1 MDTLYQHYQQL
12 LAITPTDFVRY
23 LHDEISWDARLIAI
37 EGARG
42 VGKSTLILQHI
53 KKYDNIRE
61 SLYVTA
67 DDFYFSQ
74 NKLYDLASA
83 FYNNGGKKL
92 YIDEIHKYKGWSKE
106 IKNIY
111 DLIPGLKVVYS
122 GSSILELEKGG
133 ADLSRR
139 KLEYTLHGLSFR
151 EYLNLRMGW
160 NLAPYTLQDIIEG
173 KVESVF
179 PYKEERPLKHF
190 RDYLHEGYFPFFLEP
205 QFPIRL
211 RGVLKQIVESD
222 IPTFA
227 DMNVASSQKLKKL
240 LYVLAQSVP
249 FKPNYAKL
257 ERDLEI
263 SRNTLPSY
271 MLYLEKSGLLNL
283 LPEKTSGLKQLEK
296 IEKIYLNNPN
306 MAYVLSNTDPEIG
319 NIRETIFF
327 AWLRVKYNVTA
338 SPVSDFEIDGKT
350 FELGGHAKGQKQI
363 RTTEQGYVVK
373 DDIEYVFQNQIP
385 LWMFGF
391 LY

>member
-1 MDTLYQHYQQL
+1 MDKLYQHYQQL
-12 LAITPTDFVRY
+12 LAITPTKFVRY
-23 LHDEISWDARLIAI
+23 LHDEIAWDARLIAI
-37 EGARG
+37 EGSRG

-53 KKYDNIRE
+53 KKYDNINE

-74 NKLYDLASA
+74 NRLFDLAAA
-83 FYNNGGKKL
+83 FYANGGKKL
-92 YIDEIHKYKGWSKE
+92 YIDEIHKYKGWSQE

-111 DLIPGLKVVYS
+111 DLYPELKVVYS

-151 EYLNLRMGW
+151 EYLNLLKGW
-160 NLAPYTLQDIIEG
+160 DLPPCTLEEIIAG
-173 KVESVF
+173 KVEF
-179 PYKEERPLKHF
+179 PYAEERPLKLF
-190 RDYLHEGYFPFFLEP
+190 RDYLREGYFPFFLEP

-211 RGVLKQIVESD
+211 RSILKQIIESD
-222 IPTFA
+222 IPMFA
-227 DMNVASSQKLKKL
+227 DMNIASAQKLKKL

-249 FKPNYAKL
+249 FKPNYTKL

-283 LPEKTSGLKQLEK
+283 LPEQATGLKQLEK

-306 MAYVLSNTDPEIG
+306 MAYVLCNATPEIG

-327 AWLRVKYNVTA
+327 AWLRVKHHLTA
-338 SPVSDFEIDGKT
+338 SPVSDFELDGKT
-350 FELGGHAKGQKQI
+350 FELGGHAKGQRQI
-363 RTTEQGYVVK
+363 SSAVDGYVVK
-373 DDIEYVFQNQIP
+373 DDIEYAFQNQIP
-385 LWMFGF
+385 LWMFG
-391 LY
+391 YIY